1 MKSVEAAGNT
11 FQYADLNIR
20 HTGNADRT
28 LAMVKRAIRMGYDTV
43 AINIDIGDIVPE
55 ESIEEHLLPKS
66 NSEETGKPPPK
77 KKAKKN
83 EDRKGREQ
91 QLPEPF
97 VVDESLLDLTELEK
111 QGKKFRQFSR
121 ITFTL
126 NDATVIHNVFNNP
139 RLREFDLVAVRPA
152 DVNILTTLTRKTD
165 AVDIIT
171 MNPET
176 HVTWLHKSKFMEMIR
191 VEGVGFE
198 ITYAPALSPENRRA
212 CLHSGRF
219 LLRGLRG
226 RSVVMTSGASS
237 MYELR
242 APVDVMNM
250 TILWGVS
257 GADARPMI
265 SGNARQILLRAEA
278 RRTVRGALH
287 VAPVEVWDNEEGG
300 KSIDATVPA
309 CRVTSSYALQR
320 LLNVREFRA
329 QASLF

>member
-265 SGNARQILLRAEA
+265 SGTLITTFAFI
-278 RRTVRGALH
+278 
-287 VAPVEVWDNEEGG
+287 
-300 KSIDATVPA
+300 AT
-309 CRVTSSYALQR
+309 Q
-320 LLNVREFRA
+320 
-329 QASLF
+329 